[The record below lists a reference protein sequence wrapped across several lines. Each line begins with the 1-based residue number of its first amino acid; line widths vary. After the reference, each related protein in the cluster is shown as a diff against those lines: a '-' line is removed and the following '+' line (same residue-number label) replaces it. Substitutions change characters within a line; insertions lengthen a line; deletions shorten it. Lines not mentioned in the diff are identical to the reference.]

1 VVVAVAAKR
10 KKSKNSAHWSWRLAG
25 LVLCAFFALGVMTGV
40 SQPGHVLA
48 RRLQTLLSFWT
59 HLGHF
64 ALVPSAFSQER
75 IVQSQSPRNA
85 ESAPVALVE
94 RTDGFYV
101 LRSEGA
107 LRGPVSLVSAADLP
121 VLSGAGTRDAVTPQL
136 LEYAGV
142 LVRAEAELSQPVSEM
157 RVGADGNASLF
168 LDRSRTEIILGLD
181 HAPLELTRAARVIRL
196 WHGHEQLLTSLDMS
210 TPGQAVMRLDRL
222 HAEPRRAAVQAA
234 TGIAS
239 RSRAY
244 RTLEETARR

>member
-1 VVVAVAAKR
+1 VVVAAKR
-10 KKSKNSAHWSWRLAG
+10 KKSKNSTHWSWRLAG
-25 LVLCAFFALGVMTGV
+25 LVLCAFFALGGVTGL
-40 SQPGHVLA
+40 SQSGHIFAL
-48 RRLQTLLSFWT
+48 RLHTLLSFWS
-59 HLGHF
+59 HPGHS

-75 IVQSQSPRNA
+75 IVQSQFQRRA

-107 LRGPVSLVSAADLP
+107 LRGPVSPVSAADLP
-121 VLSGAGTRDAVTPQL
+121 VLSGAGTRDAATLQL

-157 RVGADGNASLF
+157 RVGVDGNASLF

-196 WHGHEQLLTSLDMS
+196 WHGHALLLTLLDMS

-222 HAEPRRAAVQAA
+222 HAQPRRAPFQAA
-234 TGIAS
+234 AGIAS

>member
-25 LVLCAFFALGVMTGV
+25 LVLCAFFALGVMTGL
-40 SQPGHVLA
+40 SRSGQIFAL
-48 RRLQTLLSFWT
+48 RLHSFLNFWT
-59 HLGHF
+59 HLGHSS
-64 ALVPSAFSQER
+64 LVPPAFPQEP

-94 RTDGFYV
+94 RSDGFYV

-107 LRGPVSLVSAADLP
+107 LHGPVSPVSAADLP
-121 VLSGAGTRDAVTPQL
+121 VLSGAGTRDAATAQL

-222 HAEPRRAAVQAA
+222 HAQPRRAAVQAA

-239 RSRAY
+239 RARAY

>member
-10 KKSKNSAHWSWRLAG
+10 KKSKNSTHWSWRLAG
-25 LVLCAFFALGVMTGV
+25 LVLCAFFALGVMTGL
-40 SQPGHVLA
+40 SQSGHIFAL
-48 RRLQTLLSFWT
+48 RLHTLLSFWS
-59 HLGHF
+59 HPGHS
-64 ALVPSAFSQER
+64 ALVPSAFPQEP
-75 IVQSQSPRNA
+75 IVQSRLERRA
-85 ESAPVALVE
+85 EPVALVE

-107 LRGPVSLVSAADLP
+107 LRGPVSAVSAADLP
-121 VLSGAGTRDAVTPQL
+121 VLSGAGTRDAATAQL

-157 RVGADGNASLF
+157 RVGVDGNASLF

-222 HAEPRRAAVQAA
+222 HAQPRRAVVQAA
-234 TGIAS
+234 ARFAS

>member
-1 VVVAVAAKR
+1 MAVAAKR

-40 SQPGHVLA
+40 SRPGHVLA
-48 RRLQTLLSFWT
+48 ARLQTLLSFWT
-59 HLGHF
+59 HPGHS
-64 ALVPSAFSQER
+64 ALVASPLDQER
-75 IVQSQSPRNA
+75 TVQSQLERRTV
-85 ESAPVALVE
+85 PVALVE

-107 LRGPVSLVSAADLP
+107 LRGPVSPVSAADLP
-121 VLSGAGTRDAVTPQL
+121 VLSGAGTRDAATAQL
-136 LEYAGV
+136 LEYAGL

-157 RVGADGNASLF
+157 RVGVDGNASLF

-222 HAEPRRAAVQAA
+222 HAEPRRAAVQAVPR
-234 TGIAS
+234 IAS
-239 RSRAY
+239 RSRTY

>member
-25 LVLCAFFALGVMTGV
+25 LVLCAFFALGVMTGL
-40 SQPGHVLA
+40 SRSGHIFAL
-48 RRLQTLLSFWT
+48 RLQTLLSFWT
-59 HLGHF
+59 HPGHS
-64 ALVPSAFSQER
+64 ALLPSPLDQAR
-75 IVQSQSPRNA
+75 TVQSQLERRA
-85 ESAPVALVE
+85 VPVALVE
-94 RTDGFYV
+94 RADGFYV

-107 LRGPVSLVSAADLP
+107 LRGPVSPVSAGDLP
-121 VLSGAGTRDAVTPQL
+121 VLSGAGARNPATMRL
-136 LEYAGV
+136 LVYAGV

-157 RVGADGNASLF
+157 HVGVDGNASLF

-181 HAPLELTRAARVIRL
+181 NAPLELTRAARVIRL

-222 HAEPRRAAVQAA
+222 HAQPRRAVVQAA
-234 TGIAS
+234 ARFAS
-239 RSRAY
+239 RSRTY